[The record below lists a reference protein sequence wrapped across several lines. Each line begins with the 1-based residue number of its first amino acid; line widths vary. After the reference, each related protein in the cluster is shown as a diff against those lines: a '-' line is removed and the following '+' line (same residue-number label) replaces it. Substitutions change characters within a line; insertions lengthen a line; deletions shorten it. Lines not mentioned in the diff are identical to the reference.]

1 MQIKKEIQVAGRSFG
16 VEFGDRGMLSDSAV
30 FMNYGDTVVM
40 VNANASEKPR
50 DGIDF
55 FPLSV
60 EYEERLY
67 SVGKIPGGFI
77 KREGRPSEKAILSG
91 RAVDR
96 PLRPLFP
103 KGYRNDVQV
112 VCTVMSVE
120 NDNLPE
126 ILAINGASLA
136 LLLSSVPYTT
146 PLAAVMVG
154 LVDGELVLNPT
165 SKEREV
171 SKLNLTVCATES
183 RVMMIEAGAHEVDE
197 DTMIKAISFGF
208 EACQPII
215 AFEKE
220 LMAAYGKE
228 KKVPVLYTLDENVES
243 EVRAFAKDLV
253 AEAMHITDKDER
265 SVKMDAVKAAVS
277 AEFDAKYPENK
288 SDIAETLYML
298 QKETVRDMAILEHKR
313 VDGRAFDQIR
323 NLAAEV
329 ALLPRTHG
337 SGLFTR
343 GSTQVLAVA
352 TLGAIG
358 DIQIL
363 DGVSEEESKRYI
375 HHYNFPSY
383 SVGETRPMRGPGR
396 REIGHGALAEKAL
409 EPLVPS
415 EEEFP
420 YTIRVVSEVLSS
432 NGSTSQASV
441 CASTLALMD
450 AGVPLK
456 RPVAGIAMGLFTTDD
471 LSQEEIVTDIQ
482 GVEDFFGDM
491 DFKVAGTSEGI
502 TAIQVDTKIAG
513 LSPWCIEK
521 AIRDAKT
528 ARMEILEVMAG
539 AITAPRPEV
548 SQYAPKIFTITI
560 NPDKIREVI
569 GSGGKVINKI
579 IADTGVKIDID
590 DTGKVFVG
598 GPDIEMVKKAI
609 AIIEGIVKEV
619 VPGEIYLGKVVKLAT
634 FGAFVEI
641 LPGKEGLVHI
651 SKLDSKRV
659 EKVEDVVSM
668 GDEILVKVTEIDQQG
683 RINLSRKDA
692 LVEMAKR
699 EAEQKPE

>member
-183 RVMMIEAGAHEVDE
+183 RVMMIEAGAYEVDE

-228 KKVPVLYTLDENVES
+228 KKVPVLYTLDENVEN

-590 DTGKVFVG
+590 DSGKVFVG

-699 EAEQKPE
+699 EAEQKSE

>member
-183 RVMMIEAGAHEVDE
+183 RVMMIEAGAYEVDE

-228 KKVPVLYTLDENVES
+228 KKVPVLYTLDDTLHPLGNGQVGNQ
-243 EVRAFAKDLV
+243 R
-253 AEAMHITDKDER
+253 ER
-265 SVKMDAVKAAVS
+265 
-277 AEFDAKYPENK
+277 
-288 SDIAETLYML
+288 
-298 QKETVRDMAILEHKR
+298 H
-313 VDGRAFDQIR
+313 QIR
-323 NLAAEV
+323 T
-329 ALLPRTHG
+329 RT
-337 SGLFTR
+337 
-343 GSTQVLAVA
+343 A
-352 TLGAIG
+352 
-358 DIQIL
+358 
-363 DGVSEEESKRYI
+363 
-375 HHYNFPSY
+375 
-383 SVGETRPMRGPGR
+383 
-396 REIGHGALAEKAL
+396 
-409 EPLVPS
+409 
-415 EEEFP
+415 
-420 YTIRVVSEVLSS
+420 
-432 NGSTSQASV
+432 
-441 CASTLALMD
+441 
-450 AGVPLK
+450 
-456 RPVAGIAMGLFTTDD
+456 
-471 LSQEEIVTDIQ
+471 
-482 GVEDFFGDM
+482 
-491 DFKVAGTSEGI
+491 
-502 TAIQVDTKIAG
+502 
-513 LSPWCIEK
+513 
-521 AIRDAKT
+521 
-528 ARMEILEVMAG
+528 
-539 AITAPRPEV
+539 
-548 SQYAPKIFTITI
+548 
-560 NPDKIREVI
+560 
-569 GSGGKVINKI
+569 
-579 IADTGVKIDID
+579 
-590 DTGKVFVG
+590 
-598 GPDIEMVKKAI
+598 
-609 AIIEGIVKEV
+609 
-619 VPGEIYLGKVVKLAT
+619 
-634 FGAFVEI
+634 
-641 LPGKEGLVHI
+641 
-651 SKLDSKRV
+651 
-659 EKVEDVVSM
+659 
-668 GDEILVKVTEIDQQG
+668 
-683 RINLSRKDA
+683 
-692 LVEMAKR
+692 
-699 EAEQKPE
+699 